1 MTECLNH
8 IQIFVGT
15 CEIRRSRYQEILSTA
30 NPMVYPGMSTKW
42 ILRVEPVGIVTAGLP
57 KYLKI
62 YGNGGLILAARLSKR
77 SYTTRG
83 MSRECEVVQHNN
95 LTSFN
100 LVTGRCKL
108 NYSTNTNINRRK
120 IYSEIRDPE
129 ALTYSYE
136 QISKNKGSNSKG
148 INKETLDSY
157 SKDTI
162 LSVAKSLKDHSF
174 KFKPIR
180 RVLIPKKDGT
190 LRPLSIPSPRDKV
203 VTKSMTLSLEKIYEN
218 IFLNSSHGFRPGRG
232 THSAIKTVTR

>member
-1 MTECLNH
+1 
-8 IQIFVGT
+8 
-15 CEIRRSRYQEILSTA
+15 
-30 NPMVYPGMSTKW
+30 MVYPGMSTKW

-57 KYLKI
+57 KYRKI

-77 SYTTRG
+77 SYTTRV

-100 LVTGRCKL
+100 LVTGRCKS

-120 IYSEIRDPE
+120 IYSEIRDPH

-148 INKETLDSY
+148 INGETLDSY

-162 LSVAKSLKDHSF
+162 LSLAKSLKDHSF

-190 LRPLSIPSPRDKV
+190 LRPLGIPSPRDKV
-203 VTKSMTLSLEKIYEN
+203 VTKSISLSLEKIYEN

>member
-120 IYSEIRDPE
+120 IYSEIRDTATTAPTM
-129 ALTYSYE
+129 ATGWVVAAAHPTSLSAP
-136 QISKNKGSNSKG
+136 QRRRRRGRNSLQWWR
-148 INKETLDSY
+148 TAS
-157 SKDTI
+157 
-162 LSVAKSLKDHSF
+162 ARACAF
-174 KFKPIR
+174 
-180 RVLIPKKDGT
+180 
-190 LRPLSIPSPRDKV
+190 
-203 VTKSMTLSLEKIYEN
+203 
-218 IFLNSSHGFRPGRG
+218 FL
-232 THSAIKTVTR
+232 A